1 MENELI
7 SVIVPVYNVEPYLK
21 ECLDSIINQTYKN
34 LEIILIDD
42 GSLDNCGKIC
52 DEYAKKD
59 NRIKVIH
66 KENGGL
72 SSARNAGLDI
82 AEGEYISFIDSDD
95 YVAENFIETLYK
107 LCVENDCDISECDF
121 LKFENDVVIQEKIT
135 EIQCY
140 TSNEVQHKI
149 YSEEY
154 VKTIVVWNKL
164 YKKYLYENMRFPL
177 GKINE
182 DEFITYKVLY
192 NCKSNIAVTNEQLY
206 YYRYNAQSIMGRKFN
221 ERRLDVLEA
230 FEERKQFYKDRNE
243 VELYNKTVAQYQ
255 QILISFYG
263 LAKENIENDNEILKS
278 IKNKARKNYN
288 EYRTNK
294 SINTV
299 DKVKALLFDISPT
312 TLLVLLKI
320 KKKLTQYC
328 INILNKIKGG
338 KNKID
343 NESRIY

>member
-1 MENELI
+1 MDLI
-7 SVIVPVYNVEPYLK
+7 TVIVPVYNVEKYFK
-21 ECLDSIINQTYKN
+21 QCLDSIINQTYKN
-34 LEIILIDD
+34 LEIILIND
-42 GSLDNCGKIC
+42 GSPDNCGKIC

-82 AEGEYISFIDSDD
+82 ATGEYISFIDSDD
-95 YVAENFIETLYK
+95 CVAENFIETLYK
-107 LCVENDCDISECDF
+107 LCIENNCDISECDF
-121 LKFENDVVIQEKIT
+121 LKFENNVVTQAKIA

-140 TSNEVQHKI
+140 TSNEIQHKI

-164 YKKYLYENMRFPL
+164 YKRYLYKGLRFPV

-192 NCKSNIAVTNEQLY
+192 NCKNNIAVTNEQLY

-221 ERRLDVLEA
+221 EKRLDALEA

-255 QILISFYG
+255 QILILFYG
-263 LAKENIENDNEILKS
+263 LAKKNIENNSKVLEN
-278 IKNKARKNYN
+278 IKNKARKNYS
-288 EYRTNK
+288 EYRTIKNINIANK
-294 SINTV
+294 I
-299 DKVKALLFDISPT
+299 KALLFYISPT
-312 TLLVLLKI
+312 ILLWLLKI
-320 KKKLTQYC
+320 KEIFTKYVC
-328 INILNKIKGG
+328 NIFNKIKEV
-338 KNKID
+338 KIK
-343 NESRIY
+343 